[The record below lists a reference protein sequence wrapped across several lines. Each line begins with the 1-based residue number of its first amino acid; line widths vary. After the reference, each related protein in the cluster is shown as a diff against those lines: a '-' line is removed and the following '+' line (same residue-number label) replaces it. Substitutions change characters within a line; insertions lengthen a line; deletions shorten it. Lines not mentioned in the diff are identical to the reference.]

1 MEGVKSDTGMLFAAQ
16 IESMESRLHYE
27 MEQVLFTDEPIECWT
42 YPLIQPKLLEEAKK
56 EKRDLNG
63 IPCFIKSFRHC
74 EKTHSVFFC
83 GIFPRNRKT
92 MSRKVEFT

>member
-16 IESMESRLHYE
+16 IEAMESRLHYE

-56 EKRDLNG
+56 
-63 IPCFIKSFRHC
+63 
-74 EKTHSVFFC
+74 
-83 GIFPRNRKT
+83 RNAI
-92 MSRKVEFT
+92 

>member
-1 MEGVKSDTGMLFAAQ
+1 MSTLCRTFLFFEKMEGVKSDTGMLFATL

-56 EKRDLNG
+56 
-63 IPCFIKSFRHC
+63 
-74 EKTHSVFFC
+74 
-83 GIFPRNRKT
+83 RNAI
-92 MSRKVEFT
+92 